1 MAQSPWP
8 QGDTREPWTFEL
20 EPDSGI
26 FDITGLTTANFSYY
40 MRNISNDT
48 ERQGDGTFNNLTAA
62 SGGNP
67 AQITYQQSSNDVAN
81 LGNFLQY
88 IKVTT
93 SGKPQTFDFGLLAI
107 EPN

>member
-1 MAQSPWP
+1 MSQSPWP

-26 FDITGLTTANFSYY
+26 FDISGLTTANFTYY
-40 MRNISNDT
+40 MRNISNDV

-62 SGGNP
+62 SGSDP
-67 AQITYQQSSNDVAN
+67 AMITYQQSANDVGSP
-81 LGNFLQY
+81 GNFKQW

-107 EPN
+107 EPT